1 MAETAAPP
9 AGTLSPHT
17 LSRRISRD
25 VRLRYLL
32 ALPAGYAADEG
43 DTPRRW
49 PLILF
54 LHGAGE
60 RGAALQK
67 VKKHGIPRVV
77 EEGRVADFPF
87 IAAAPQCPEGSR
99 WTVQLEALAAL
110 LDDLQAGYRIDP
122 ERIYL
127 TGLSMGGFGTW
138 ALAAALPARF
148 AAIAPVCG
156 GGDRSSVRRLT
167 HLPTWV
173 FHGAADPT
181 VPLTRSA
188 EMVEALALAGGDV
201 RFTVYPEARHDSWT
215 PTYDNP
221 DLYAWFLSH
230 TRREPG
236 PEPAR
241 PAARR
246 GGRR

>member
-1 MAETAAPP
+1 MAQNAASPG
-9 AGTLSPHT
+9 GTLSPHT
-17 LSRRISRD
+17 LARQVSRE

-32 ALPAGYAADEG
+32 SLPAGYAADG
-43 DTPRRW
+43 DRRW

-77 EEGRVADFPF
+77 AEGRVADFPF
-87 IAAAPQCPEGSR
+87 IAAAPQCPAESR
-99 WTVQLEALAAL
+99 WTLHLEALTAL
-110 LDDLQAGYRIDP
+110 LDDLQATYRVDP

-138 ALAAALPARF
+138 ALAAALPERF
-148 AAIAPVCG
+148 AAIAPICG

-173 FHGAADPT
+173 FHGAADPI

-188 EMVEALALAGGDV
+188 EMVESLALAGGDV
-201 RFTVYPEARHDSWT
+201 RFTVYSEARHDSWT
-215 PTYDNP
+215 RTYDDP

-230 TRREPG
+230 TRRDPA
-236 PEPAR
+236 PEPR
-241 PAARR
+241 PATRRRARR
-246 GGRR
+246 